1 MSARYQQQ
9 QHPQHSARSKVHEG
23 LFSARSQD
31 VLTALSQR
39 SGRPEYNNPD
49 FTQQLPT
56 HDVHHLHEHTHLFD
70 AVQPPSSRRTAT
82 GEPTPLPGNTP
93 REPAFKVDD
102 NDPLQLEHMI
112 GYGGEYRKSLLAMPH
127 EDFSYIK
134 RSVRAFLFPIWVTL
148 SLIDFF
154 LFSILPFLT

>member
-1 MSARYQQQ
+1 MSGRYQHNQQQ
-9 QHPQHSARSKVHEG
+9 QYSARSKVHEG

-56 HDVHHLHEHTHLFD
+56 HDPHHLHEHTHLFD
-70 AVQPPSSRRTAT
+70 AAVPTSQRTAT
-82 GEPTPLPGNTP
+82 GEPTPLPGNTA
-93 REPAFKVDD
+93 REQSFKVDD

-112 GYGGEYRKSLLAMPH
+112 GYGGEYRKSLIAMPH
-127 EDFSYIK
+127 DDQCYIK
-134 RSVRAFLFPIWVTL
+134 R
-148 SLIDFF
+148 
-154 LFSILPFLT
+154 